1 MTRRQC
7 AGCRYD
13 PRRDQG
19 GCDVRAADARA
30 EAEEA
35 VVSTVY
41 TCAYRDLIEDP
52 RNLVP
57 VAFVCHER
65 HHSRFLPLELR
76 VLPDSVFE
84 FAAELLG
91 PGPAHL
97 YLARYYRGR
106 DPRLDA
112 LLS

>member
-1 MTRRQC
+1 VCGC
-7 AGCRYD
+7 AGRAVAQHHVITRQEL
-13 PRRDQG
+13 RR
-19 GCDVRAADARA
+19 RAS
-30 EAEEA
+30 
-35 VVSTVY
+35 VWY
-41 TCAYRDLIEDP
+41 PYRDLIQDP

-91 PGPAHL
+91 GPAAHS

-106 DPRLDA
+106 DPRLDR
-112 LLS
+112 LLEAE